1 MKEYK
6 VKVIEEIDDY
16 VDEIRYQEVL
26 SPEKKHS
33 IQFVICMNGQK
44 MRQLKEI

>member
-16 VDEIRYQEVL
+16 IDEIRYQEVL
-26 SPEKKHS
+26 SPEEKHS
-33 IQFVICMNGQK
+33 IQSVICMNFQK
-44 MRQLKEI
+44 MRQLGEI